1 MTITIATI
9 AFDQKMVNGQSL
21 LSQNFAAAPISAET
35 LKISVTDPKP
45 TKDYVGN
52 QRAEGKLTF
61 RDSAGAVKG
70 IVSLNTSFRA
80 DQTVAE
86 REAMLAVAAALA
98 GHAAFK
104 DASAKGKITL

>member
-9 AFDQKMVNGQSL
+9 DFDQKSITGQTAL
-21 LSQNFAAAPISAET
+21 LQNFAAAPVSAEQ
-35 LKISVTDPKP
+35 LKVSVTDPKP

-52 QRAEGKLTF
+52 QRAEGKVTF
-61 RDSAGAVKG
+61 RDSTGTVRG

-86 REAMLAVAAALA
+86 REAMLAVVAAL
-98 GHAAFK
+98 GGNAAFK
-104 DASAKGKITL
+104 DAAAKGKLTT